1 MGFTYSL
8 IKNEGEI
15 SAKIETFEKQR
26 DNFNKL
32 KEEIISKYKEYSN
45 IRTESLNNFKIEDDS
60 GDNLKISVNFSLID
74 LDTEFDY
81 VSARGRS
88 KQDFIE
94 KNDRFF

>member
-15 SAKIETFEKQR
+15 LAKIETFEKQR

-94 KNDRFF
+94 KNDRLF

>member
-15 SAKIETFEKQR
+15 LAKIETFEKQR

-81 VSARGRS
+81 VSARGCS

-94 KNDRFF
+94 KNDRLF

>member
-15 SAKIETFEKQR
+15 LAKIETFEKQR

-60 GDNLKISVNFSLID
+60 GDNLKILVNFSLID

-94 KNDRFF
+94 KNDRLF